1 MSTTTISAQED
12 ARMLAAQQARRRKLF
27 WDALGRTSLHTTLIL
42 LSIAALVPVLWMIS
56 SSLKASTEVFAANS
70 SWIPLNPRWQNYADA
85 FEMAPLWLNMGN
97 TLIVCVGTV
106 VGTVVS
112 SALVAYS
119 FARLHWPGKNFFF
132 ALLIATMVL
141 PGIVTMVPR
150 YVMFARFFP
159 AITGFPWVNTF
170 LPLIVP
176 TWFATQGLYIFLLRQ
191 FFVGIPEELED
202 AARIDGAS
210 TLRILWQVVLPLSKP
225 ALISVVVFTF
235 LYHYADFLEPLIY
248 LSNTKTWT
256 LAVAIRSFN
265 DQFYATSWELVFAT
279 GTFALMP
286 MIVLFFVAQRYF
298 VEGIHLTGFG
308 GR

>member
-1 MSTTTISAQED
+1 
-12 ARMLAAQQARRRKLF
+12 MLAAQQARRRKLF

-141 PGIVTMVPR
+141 PGIVTVVPR

>member
-141 PGIVTMVPR
+141 PGIVTVVPR